1 MSGLRLLCG
10 GKDRGL
16 PPLARVHIVLGVLVV
31 AVAVALV
38 GALALGLVVAL
49 LALLRLL
56 GAPSGAMVSL
66 ILAGGVGAAAIV
78 RARPVR

>member
-1 MSGLRLLCG
+1 M
-10 GKDRGL
+10 
-16 PPLARVHIVLGVLVV
+16 ARVDIVLGVLVV

-56 GAPSGAMVSL
+56 GAPSGAMVAL
-66 ILAGGVGAAAIV
+66 ILAGGVSAAAIV
-78 RARPVR
+78 RARAVR

>member
-16 PPLARVHIVLGVLVV
+16 PPVARVDIFLGVLVV
-31 AVAVALV
+31 AVALALV

-56 GAPSGAMVSL
+56 GAPSGAMVAL

-78 RARPVR
+78 RARAVR